1 MVVLGGYPRALHPNS
16 EKGVSVN
23 EENNIIFFTEN
34 DNYAKT
40 RNHDMAGGEFLQ
52 LNGQGD
58 FRLQPY
64 VFQI

>member
-40 RNHDMAGGEFLQ
+40 RNHGMAGGE
-52 LNGQGD
+52 
-58 FRLQPY
+58 
-64 VFQI
+64 I